1 MSDFLASKR
10 NGRSLFFVTYSIEL
24 DCVTIGSRTY
34 LAASRYQA
42 KKIGRYIARRAL
54 SCERLEIRQ
63 ACQRDLLFTG
73 WTIKKR
79 RSAPNIEID

>member
-10 NGRSLFFVTYSIEL
+10 NGRSLFFVTYSFEQ
-24 DCVTIGSRTY
+24 DCVTSGSHAY

-42 KKIGRYIARRAL
+42 KKTGRTIARRAL
-54 SCERLEIRQ
+54 SCERLSIRR

-73 WTIKKR
+73 WTIKTR
-79 RSAPNIEID
+79 RRAPSLEVD